1 MDRDL
6 AITMIDVLD
15 DIKVAVQ
22 TIANGGTPPSSL
34 TSPDPN
40 RSVMEI
46 QEETEIPEETV
57 TRSAKSTK
65 TKTT

>member
-1 MDRDL
+1 MDRDVAL
-6 AITMIDVLD
+6 AMVDVLD

-22 TIANGGTPPSSL
+22 TIANGGTPPEAL

-40 RSVMEI
+40 RSAP
-46 QEETEIPEETV
+46 EETEPE

-65 TKTT
+65 SKTT

>member
-1 MDRDL
+1 MDRDV
-6 AITMIDVLD
+6 AIAMVDVLD

-22 TIANGGTPPSSL
+22 TIANGGTPPETL

-40 RSVMEI
+40 RSAPET
-46 QEETEIPEETV
+46 QEETEPE

-65 TKTT
+65 SKTT